1 MRLINKLLFFVG
13 VAFAL
18 VGCKSIQPA
27 ESEPV
32 YSVNEI
38 SYVKRAN
45 TAEQIDQK
53 FKFQY
58 EATASKKFIIGTAS
72 EFNFKVV
79 QVDENASFDNIS
91 VVVTNSNFKAEHIKD
106 EAGESF
112 KDSYVISYSG
122 KDLGT
127 INFEIQLMYRVDEN
141 TSIVQDTISLSLVE
155 QSKTLWDWVIGI
167 LNSAVGTT
175 LSVTALITVL
185 WRSAI
190 GIYNKGKTDKKEL
203 VTKQEMKDFEADTRK
218 DMRGYVRQITDTVT
232 DSSMRIIEKELKPLD
247 DIMSTANEMK
257 IMKVNIDNNM
267 KLMNERYDDIKQ
279 ISDTVRSLSSK
290 VTRIEYGKEN
300 ANERRSEK

>member
-1 MRLINKLLFFVG
+1 MKLFRKILLFMG
-13 VAFAL
+13 IAFAMT
-18 VGCKSIQPA
+18 GCVNPKSLDYA
-27 ESEPV
+27 PV
-32 YSVNEI
+32 EQSI
-38 SYVKRAN
+38 AYVKREDS
-45 TAEQIDQK
+45 EQAATQK

-58 EATASKKFIIGTAS
+58 DASSSRKFIIGTAS

-79 QVDENASFDNIS
+79 QLDSTASFDDVS
-91 VVVTNSNFKAEHIKD
+91 VIANNSNFKPEHIKD
-106 EAGESF
+106 ESGTAL
-112 KDSYVISYSG
+112 KDSYNISYSG
-122 KDLGT
+122 KDLGNISFDILLIYENSDGTT
-127 INFEIQLMYRVDEN
+127 IN
-141 TSIVQDTISLSLVE
+141 QDQISFLVVE
-155 QSKTLWDWVIGI
+155 KSKTLWDWVMGI

-175 LSVTALITVL
+175 LSITALITIL

-257 IMKVNIDNNM
+257 VMKVNIDNTL
-267 KLMNERYDDIKQ
+267 KQMNEKYDDIKQ
-279 ISDTVRSLSSK
+279 IGDTVRSLTTK

-300 ANERRSEK
+300 ATERRSEK